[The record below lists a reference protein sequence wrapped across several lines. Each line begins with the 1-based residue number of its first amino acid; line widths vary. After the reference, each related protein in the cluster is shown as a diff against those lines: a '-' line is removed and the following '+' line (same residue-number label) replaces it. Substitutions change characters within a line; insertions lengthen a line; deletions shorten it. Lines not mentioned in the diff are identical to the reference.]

1 MVPEEETVQN
11 VQLCS
16 GGEECVQACVCLFV
30 RDVADRTTKR
40 LVKIS
45 SRNEWKHPHL
55 ATESPLE
62 EEGTLGPKSI
72 ILGASSPDS
81 TLKLSHWYGEASRK
95 VQHRTAST
103 EGQCLVPE
111 S

>member
-55 ATESPLE
+55 AI
-62 EEGTLGPKSI
+62 GRRGDI
-72 ILGASSPDS
+72 
-81 TLKLSHWYGEASRK
+81 
-95 VQHRTAST
+95 RTKKHHFRGFFT
-103 EGQCLVPE
+103 
-111 S
+111 